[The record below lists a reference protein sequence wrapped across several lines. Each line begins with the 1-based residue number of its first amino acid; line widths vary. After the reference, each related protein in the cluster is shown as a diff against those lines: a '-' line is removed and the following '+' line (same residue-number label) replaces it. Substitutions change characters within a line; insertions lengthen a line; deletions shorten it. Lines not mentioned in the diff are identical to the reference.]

1 MLSKIYIAK
10 IKKEY
15 LDYAEKRREV
25 IKLAGDALHCA
36 KRVIFTIHRHEHES
50 ALAKLT
56 ETENILKDINKK
68 FSGHKELFDEG
79 AYRAAL
85 EEYVEAKLF
94 FEFVVAKKMSE
105 IKTVPIDS
113 DVFLAGLCDVPGELY
128 RFAVNSATNRKFD
141 AVRDCQVAAEEIIG
155 ELMEFDLTSYLRNK
169 FDQAKGALHKL
180 EQIQYEV
187 TLRKK

>member
-1 MLSKIYIAK
+1 MLSKTYIAK

-25 IKLAGDALHCA
+25 IKMSGDALHCA
-36 KRVIFTIHRHEHES
+36 KRVIFTVHRHDYEG
-50 ALAKLT
+50 AKAKLD
-56 ETENILKDINKK
+56 ETEKLLKDINKK
-68 FSGHKELFDEG
+68 FAGHKELFDEG

-94 FEFVVAKKMSE
+94 FEFVATLKMSE

-141 AVRDCQVAAEEIIG
+141 AVTDCKNAAEEIIG

-169 FDQAKGALHKL
+169 FDQAKGALNKI
-180 EQIQYEV
+180 EQIVYEV
-187 TLRKK
+187 SLKK